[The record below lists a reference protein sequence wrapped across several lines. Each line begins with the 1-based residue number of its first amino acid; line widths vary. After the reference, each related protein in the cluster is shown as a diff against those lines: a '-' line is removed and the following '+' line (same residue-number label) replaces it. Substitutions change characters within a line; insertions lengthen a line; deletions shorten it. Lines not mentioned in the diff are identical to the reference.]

1 LNVCV
6 SGESGVLSTTRGLVP
21 IALDAAELE
30 PDAAVLP
37 EELHAATPPTR
48 ITAAIA
54 VMTLGLM
61 NL

>member
-1 LNVCV
+1 
-6 SGESGVLSTTRGLVP
+6 VP
-21 IALDAAELE
+21 IVLDDEELELDAV
-30 PDAAVLP
+30 VLP